1 MLICFI
7 GELKVADF
15 KESLAR
21 RFSNVYVC
29 QRCNATNRSSSGLPA
44 QCRKCGS
51 KRLRL
56 KKKKK
61 KTAA

>member
-1 MLICFI
+1 M
-7 GELKVADF
+7 ADF
-15 KESLAR
+15 KESIAR

-29 QRCNATNRSSSGLPA
+29 QRCNATNRSNSGVPA
-44 QCRKCGS
+44 NCRKCES
-51 KRLRL
+51 HRLRL